1 VNKKINTLVFFVVA
15 TAINI
20 VLVMVGAL
28 VLLVPYTIWVAHWV
42 PSPVNLLALV
52 IIVVGSMA
60 ASFPIYRKL
69 VEWFQKKVDIE
80 KHFDPIIKTAGR
92 GRRR

>member
-1 VNKKINTLVFFVVA
+1 VNKKLNTLVFFVVA

-28 VLLVPYTIWVAHWV
+28 LLLIPYALWVAPV
-42 PSPVNLLALV
+42 AAPPVNLIALV
-52 IIVVGSMA
+52 VIVLGSMA
-60 ASFPIYRKL
+60 ASFPVYRKL

-80 KHFDPIIKTAGR
+80 KYFDPIIKSAGR